1 MASYFLD
8 FNTAGVLSPSA
19 SGSFFGRSRAL
30 VGLHLALSS
39 REKEHSKRARERAA
53 RHRVEMQNGAK
64 PRREG

>member
-8 FNTAGVLSPSA
+8 FNTSGVLSPSA
-19 SGSFFGRSRAL
+19 SGTFFGRPRPL
-30 VGLHLALSS
+30 TGLHLALSY
-39 REKEHSKRARERAA
+39 REKEHSKRERERAA

>member
-1 MASYFLD
+1 MASVFSD

-19 SGSFFGRSRAL
+19 TGTFFGRPRSL
-30 VGLHLALSS
+30 TGLHLALSY
-39 REKEHSKRARERAA
+39 RDKERSKRERERAA